1 MTRAP
6 FFAALLL
13 VSACAT
19 APSPSAPPVVAA
31 MAAPDVLK
39 LLPPAPAPG
48 STADKQDLAL
58 LQDMQAK
65 RTQAMCD
72 FAQADI
78 DVSLKRFIAPLGY
91 TLNGDSVQTDLLIKM
106 MAKDVRSAANALKN
120 TYKRLR
126 PYDTDAGIIACIS
139 KAQPG
144 SYSYPSGHA
153 AFGYV
158 IATMLS
164 QIVPEN
170 KDKWLT
176 RAADFGRSRVVGGV
190 HFPSDIDAGR
200 TLGLILAEHALR
212 DPAVQAQLKLAK
224 PELRRALGF

>member
-6 FFAALLL
+6 LFAALLL
-13 VSACAT
+13 ASACTT
-19 APSPSAPPVVAA
+19 APAPSAAPVVIAL
-31 MAAPDVLK
+31 AAPDLLK
-39 LLPPAPAPG
+39 LVPPAPKPG
-48 STADKQDLAL
+48 SAADKQDLAL
-58 LQDMQAK
+58 ILDMQAK

-72 FAQADI
+72 FAQADV
-78 DVSLKRFIAPLGY
+78 DASLKRFITPLGY
-91 TLNGDSVQTDLLIKM
+91 TLNGDSVQTELLIKM
-106 MAKDVRSAANALKN
+106 ITKDLRAASDELKN
-120 TYKRLR
+120 TYKRPR

-139 KAQPG
+139 KAPTG

-153 AFGYV
+153 AFGYMM
-158 IATMLS
+158 AAMLS

-170 KDKWLT
+170 KDKWLA
-176 RAADFGRSRVVGGV
+176 RAADFGRSRLVGGV

-200 TLGLILAEHALR
+200 TLGLALAEHALR